1 MKKTLIKNG
10 TLITAEKMWKADI
23 LIDGEIIS
31 RIESHIDEPDAE
43 IIDADGMLVIPGG
56 VDPHVHLSLP
66 MFGTIS
72 SDDYYTGG
80 KAAAFGGTTT
90 MIDFV
95 SLEPEGIKHSVE
107 KHRAQADPTVS
118 IDYSA
123 HMNVTLFNAAIAE
136 ELANLPD
143 LGITSLKM
151 FTAYNNRLR
160 LDDGEIFQVMRIAG
174 KHGML
179 PMIHAENGDVIE
191 VLVAEALQNGQ
202 TAPIYH
208 ALTRPA
214 WGEVEASLRAIAIA
228 AQANSSVYLVH
239 MNVAGEV
246 DQLSY
251 GRHKGVKAMGETCP
265 QYLFF
270 SEDDLRREDGAK
282 FVCSP
287 PVRTRQDQT
296 RLWQALESDEI
307 QVLATDHCPFYFN
320 GQQAI
325 RYENEDIAIPGK
337 ELGTIQGKEDFTLIP
352 NGLPGLGDR
361 LPVFWSTAVNTGRI
375 SPMRFVE
382 LCATNPAKIFGL
394 YPQKG
399 TLKVGS
405 DADIAIWDPNKT
417 VSYGQRI
424 AKHRTDH
431 NLYEGMQLRGYPTR
445 VLLRGKTL
453 VDAENWYGQP
463 GGGKF
468 LHRKLCSFL

>member
-1 MKKTLIKNG
+1 MKKTLIQNG

-23 LIDGEIIS
+23 LIDDEVIS
-31 RIESHIDEPDAE
+31 RIEPN
-43 IIDADGMLVIPGG
+43 IDAPEAERINAEGLLVMPGG

-66 MFGTIS
+66 MAGTIS

-95 SLEPEGIKHSVE
+95 SLEPEGIPASVE

-123 HMNVTLFNAAIAE
+123 HMNITHFDDAIAE
-136 ELANLPD
+136 ELIFLPD

-151 FTAYNNRLR
+151 FTAYNHRLR
-160 LDDGEIFQVMRIAG
+160 LGDGEIFKVMRIAG
-174 KHGML
+174 KHGIL
-179 PMIHAENGDVIE
+179 PMVHAENGDIIE
-191 VLVAEALQNGQ
+191 VLIAEALRSGQ

-208 ALTRPA
+208 ALTRPG
-214 WGEVEASLRAIAIA
+214 WGEVEASLRVMAIA
-228 AQANSSVYLVH
+228 AQAESPVYLVH

-251 GRHKGVKAMGETCP
+251 ARQKGVRAMGETCP

-270 SEDDLRREDGAK
+270 TEDDLRGEDGAK

-287 PVRTRQDQT
+287 PLRAEKDQT
-296 RLWQALESDEI
+296 RLWQALEKDEI
-307 QVLATDHCPFYFN
+307 QVLATDHCPFFHN
-320 GQQAI
+320 GNQTI
-325 RYENEDIAIPGK
+325 LYENKDIAIPGK
-337 ELGTIQGKEDFTLIP
+337 ELGKDNFSLIP

-361 LPVFWSTAVNTGRI
+361 LPVFWSTAVNTGKI
-375 SPMRFVE
+375 SPTRFVA

-399 TLKVGS
+399 TLQVGS
-405 DADIAIWDPNKT
+405 DADIVLWDPNK
-417 VSYGQRI
+417 VVNYGQRV
-424 AKHRTDH
+424 AKHRTDY
-431 NLYEGMQLRGYPTR
+431 NLYEGMRLRGYPIR
-445 VLLRGKTL
+445 VILRGKTI
-453 VDAENWYGQP
+453 VDGENWYGQA
-463 GGGKF
+463 GSGKF
-468 LHRKLCSFL
+468 LSRKPASLL

>member
-23 LIDGEIIS
+23 LIEGEVIS
-31 RIESHIDEPDAE
+31 QIEPCIDDPDAE
-43 IIDADGMLVIPGG
+43 LLDAEDMLVMPGG

-66 MFGTIS
+66 MFDTIS

-95 SLEPEGIKHSVE
+95 SLEPEGIGLSVE
-107 KHRAQADPTVS
+107 KHHAQADPTVS

-123 HMNVTLFNAAIAE
+123 HMNMTQFNDAIAE
-136 ELANLPD
+136 EIATLPE

-151 FTAYNNRLR
+151 FTAYNGRLR
-160 LDDGEIFQVMRIAG
+160 LDDGKIFKVMRIAG
-174 KHGML
+174 KHGIL

-202 TAPIYH
+202 TSPIYH

-214 WGEVEASLRAIAIA
+214 WGEVEASLRAMAIA
-228 AQANSSVYLVH
+228 AQADSPVYLVH

-246 DQLSY
+246 DQLTYS
-251 GRHKGVKAMGETCP
+251 RDKGIKAMGETCP

-270 SEDDLRREDGAK
+270 TEDDLRAEDGAK
-282 FVCSP
+282 YVCSP
-287 PVRTRQDQT
+287 PLRTKNDHN
-296 RLWQALESDEI
+296 RLWQALENDEI
-307 QVLATDHCPFYFN
+307 QVLATDHCPFYYDGRQSIN
-320 GQQAI
+320 YEGQ
-325 RYENEDIAIPGK
+325 NIAIPGK
-337 ELGTIQGKEDFTLIP
+337 ELGKDNFTLIP
-352 NGLPGLGDR
+352 NGLPGLADR
-361 LPVFWSTAVNTGRI
+361 LPVFWSTAVNTGKI
-375 SPMRFVE
+375 TPTRFVT

-399 TLKVGS
+399 TLQVGS
-405 DADIAIWDPNKT
+405 DADIAIWDPHKT
-417 VSYGQRI
+417 VKYGRNL
-424 AKHRTDH
+424 AKHRTDY
-431 NLYEGMQLRGYPTR
+431 NLYEGMQLTGYPVR
-445 VLLRGKTL
+445 VLLRGKTI
-453 VDAENWYGQP
+453 VDGENWHGTH

-468 LHRKLCSFL
+468 LHRNTGMLL